1 MLSRRKFLKAGVGFG
16 AISFIPYNF
25 TNKDSL
31 TVNGDLNIKIIG
43 IGKEGVETINRLTDN
58 SLKGV
63 KYGVVGLDDILLDES
78 NAHLKIKI
86 SKQYFEQFTDIYLI
100 KNGFDSQGIE
110 ESKRIIH
117 AVESFM
123 EDTDFFIIVNGT
135 ERINKLTHLLVLP
148 TAFAVGADKGIV
160 INYNF
165 TSQSSGFDTSPNF
178 IEVSFIDTSRQKVS
192 DDRRDEIIYDTIADI
207 LDLINANGISSV
219 SIQSITN
226 ILKSFEIQSFLQV
239 NIMER
244 AKINNTDLIKYDIRD
259 CLLIK
264 ANGVDS
270 FEYRYRLKSRD
281 I

>member
-1 MLSRRKFLKAGVGFG
+1 MLNRRKFLMAGMSLG

-31 TVNGDLNIKIIG
+31 TGKGDLNIKIIG

-63 KYGVVGLDDILLDES
+63 KYGVIDLDEILLDES

-86 SKQYFEQFTDIYLI
+86 SKQYLEQLTSINLI

-117 AVESFM
+117 AFEAFM
-123 EDTDFFIIVNGT
+123 ENTDFFIIVNGT
-135 ERINKLTHLLVLP
+135 ERINKLMHFLVLP

-160 INYNF
+160 INYN
-165 TSQSSGFDTSPNF
+165 SIAQHSDNDNYPDF
-178 IEVSFIDTSRQKVS
+178 IEVSFIDTSRQKAS
-192 DDRRDEIIYDTIADI
+192 DDKRDEIIYDTITNV
-207 LDLINANGISSV
+207 LDLINANGITSV
-219 SIQSITN
+219 SMQNITK
-226 ILKSFEIQSFLQV
+226 ILKSFEMSPFLQI
-239 NIMER
+239 NITER
-244 AKINNTDLIKYDIRD
+244 TKINNIIKYDLRD

-264 ANGVDS
+264 T
-270 FEYRYRLKSRD
+270 